1 MAKYKVLKQ
10 FKDIE
15 TGKLVAPKTEV
26 DFTVARAD
34 KLNEKGEFLERIEEP
49 KKKKSTPKK

>member
-15 TGKLVAPKTEV
+15 TGKLVTPKTEV